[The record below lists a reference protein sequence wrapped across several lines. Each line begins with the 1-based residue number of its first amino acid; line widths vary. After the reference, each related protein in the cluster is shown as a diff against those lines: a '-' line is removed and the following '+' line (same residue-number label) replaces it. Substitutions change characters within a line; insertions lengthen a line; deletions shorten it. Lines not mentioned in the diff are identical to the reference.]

1 MDMKKTA
8 VIIAITAA
16 LSCTAF
22 ANDKLCAA
30 NNTGDKN
37 SEVMVPL
44 TETAE
49 KLGYD
54 VKWDSEKRTA
64 EVTDGSIKAWACAD
78 VINLSVQ
85 ADMNLN

>member
-22 ANDKLCAA
+22 ANDKLCAV

-37 SEVMVPL
+37 SAVMVPL
-44 TETAE
+44 RERLKNSVMMLNGTAKKELPRLPTEAL
-49 KLGYD
+49 KLGH
-54 VKWDSEKRTA
+54 V
-64 EVTDGSIKAWACAD
+64 
-78 VINLSVQ
+78 L
-85 ADMNLN
+85 M

>member
-22 ANDKLCAA
+22 ANDKLCAV

-37 SEVMVPL
+37 SAVMVPL
-44 TETAE
+44 RETAE

-54 VKWDSEKRTA
+54 VKWDSEKELPRLPTEA
-64 EVTDGSIKAWACAD
+64 LKLGHV
-78 VINLSVQ
+78 L
-85 ADMNLN
+85 M

>member
-22 ANDKLCAA
+22 ANDKLCAV

-37 SEVMVPL
+37 SVMMLNGTVKKELPRL
-44 TETAE
+44 STEAL
-49 KLGYD
+49 KLGH
-54 VKWDSEKRTA
+54 V
-64 EVTDGSIKAWACAD
+64 
-78 VINLSVQ
+78 L
-85 ADMNLN
+85 M

>member
-22 ANDKLCAA
+22 ANDKLCAV

-37 SEVMVPL
+37 SAVTKNNPL
-44 TETAE
+44 YYA
-49 KLGYD
+49 
-54 VKWDSEKRTA
+54 SSI
-64 EVTDGSIKAWACAD
+64 TDYA
-78 VINLSVQ
+78 
-85 ADMNLN
+85 